1 MHHNQQEEK
10 LVANTLD
17 SVATS
22 PELPV
27 KEKQTT
33 EPVLDSFCPNRNQ
46 KSKRLV
52 AWFKL
57 IKNNQE
63 VVFVLNGQKAKTLKA
78 LIENGEKGCTAL
90 EISKTFALRLSEY
103 IRALR
108 SDGLAGGC
116 NLNIVTNKE
125 PNPVGW
131 HGRYILC
138 DRVEIVSFPSNQNL
152 EVSND
157 S

>member
-1 MHHNQQEEK
+1 MHLNQQEEK

-22 PELPV
+22 PELPI

-33 EPVLDSFCPNRNQ
+33 NLILGSTSYNSNQ
-46 KSKRLV
+46 KSKNLV
-52 AWFKL
+52 VCFKL
-57 IKNNQE
+57 TKNDQE
-63 VVFVLNGQKAKTLKA
+63 VVFSLKGQKAKTLKA

-108 SDGLAGGC
+108 SDGLAGGY
-116 NLNIVTNKE
+116 NLEIITIKE
-125 PNPVGW
+125 QNDCSW
-131 HGRYILC
+131 HGRYVLI
-138 DRVEIVSFPSNQNL
+138 DKVEILPNNEWQPSH
-152 EVSND
+152 VRF
-157 S
+157 

>member
-33 EPVLDSFCPNRNQ
+33 EPVLDSVFPNRNQ

-52 AWFKL
+52 LWFKL
-57 IKNNQE
+57 IKNDQE
-63 VVFVLNGQKAKTLKA
+63 VVFVLKGQKAKTLKA
-78 LIENGEKGCTAL
+78 LIENGDKGCTAL

-116 NLNIVTNKE
+116 NLNIITNKE
-125 PNPVGW
+125 TNPVGW

-138 DRVEIVSFPSNQNL
+138 DNVKIVNSPSNENF

-157 S
+157 

>member
-27 KEKQTT
+27 KKQTT
-33 EPVLDSFCPNRNQ
+33 EPVLDSVCPNRNQ

-52 AWFKL
+52 LWFKL
-57 IKNNQE
+57 IKNDQE
-63 VVFVLNGQKAKTLKA
+63 VVFVLKGQKAKTLKA
-78 LIENGEKGCTAL
+78 LIENGKKGCTAL

-108 SDGLAGGC
+108 SDGLAGGY
-116 NLNIVTNKE
+116 NLSITTNKE

-138 DRVEIVSFPSNQNL
+138 DNVKIVNSPSNENF

-157 S
+157 

>member
-1 MHHNQQEEK
+1 MRL
-10 LVANTLD
+10 LVNLE
-17 SVATS
+17 SNS
-22 PELPV
+22 
-27 KEKQTT
+27 
-33 EPVLDSFCPNRNQ
+33 CGCNQ

-52 AWFKL
+52 VWFKL
-57 IKNNQE
+57 IKNDQE
-63 VVFVLNGQKAKTLKA
+63 VVFVLKGQKAKTLKA
-78 LIENGEKGCTAL
+78 LIENGDKGCTAL

-116 NLNIVTNKE
+116 NLNIITNKE
-125 PNPVGW
+125 TNPVGW

-138 DRVEIVSFPSNQNL
+138 DNVKIVNSPSNENF

-157 S
+157 

>member
-33 EPVLDSFCPNRNQ
+33 EPVLDSVFPNRNQ

-52 AWFKL
+52 LWFKL
-57 IKNNQE
+57 IKNGQE
-63 VVFVLNGQKAKTLKA
+63 VIFVLKGQKAKTLKA
-78 LIENGEKGCTAL
+78 LIENGDKGCTAL

-116 NLNIVTNKE
+116 NLNIITNKE
-125 PNPVGW
+125 TNPVGW

-138 DRVEIVSFPSNQNL
+138 DNVKIVNSPSNENF

-157 S
+157 